1 MAAHFRSNLQ
11 GYISL
16 DPIFMMN
23 LHVYHV
29 LDEDFAHKIFL
40 MYTES
45 GIFVDTFD
53 TIKKRSTDFVMKE
66 NRLYRTPKEYVD
78 DFVSFDN
85 LGIGNFNG
93 IFTAYFVFCS
103 LISIVFVIHLIIKI
117 ILSRRA
123 SIRRWKTDYFDL
135 ILQRFLIMK
144 NRIVSCL

>member
-1 MAAHFRSNLQ
+1 MAAHFQSNMQ
-11 GYISL
+11 AYISL

-23 LHVYHV
+23 QHIYHI

-66 NRLYRTPKEYVD
+66 SRLYRTPKEYVD

-85 LGIGNFNG
+85 LGMGNFYG
-93 IFTAYFVFCS
+93 IFKAFFLFCS
-103 LISIVFVIHLIIKI
+103 LISIVFVIHLIIKF
-117 ILSRRA
+117 ILSRSA

-144 NRIVSCL
+144 NRIVSCF

>member
-1 MAAHFRSNLQ
+1 M
-11 GYISL
+11 SL

-23 LHVYHV
+23 LHIYHV
-29 LDEDFAHKIFL
+29 LDEDYAHKIFL

-85 LGIGNFNG
+85 LGIGNFYG
-93 IFTAYFVFCS
+93 IFKAYFVFCS
-103 LISIVFVIHLIIKI
+103 LISIVFVIHLIIKF
-117 ILSRRA
+117 ILSRSA
-123 SIRRWKTDYFDL
+123 SIRRWSTDPLDL

-144 NRIVSCL
+144 N